1 MTRRA
6 WAVALGA
13 AAVIFAA
20 AGTILIA
27 GSSEGPPDTTA
38 VTAAATTAPGD
49 APTTPQPTTPQ
60 PTATTVEPNSTTR
73 FEEAECR
80 FSVTV
85 EREVRCGY
93 LVVPAD
99 RTDPASGELR
109 STWPSSRRTTPALS
123 QTPSFYLEGGPG
135 GDAPNGSFSFE
146 DRFGPY
152 LADRDV
158 VMFDQR
164 GRLPEPSLACPE
176 ARQLDFELLDDVLA
190 PEEYVAR
197 QIEAVEACRDR
208 LQGEGIDLSL
218 FDSASSSADVAD
230 LGRALDYDRW
240 NLYGISYGTRL
251 ALTVCATTQIT
262 SAASSST
269 RPTPGRC
276 PHRVPR
282 ERRAVIRRV
291 VRRLCG

>member
-1 MTRRA
+1 MRLSGGPCRPHGPRKWRA
-6 WAVALGA
+6 PLHVAIFSSDDPSPEPDP
-13 AAVIFAA
+13 VI
-20 AGTILIA
+20 
-27 GSSEGPPDTTA
+27 
-38 VTAAATTAPGD
+38 
-49 APTTPQPTTPQ
+49 
-60 PTATTVEPNSTTR
+60 
-73 FEEAECR
+73 
-80 FSVTV
+80 
-85 EREVRCGY
+85 
-93 LVVPAD
+93 
-99 RTDPASGELR
+99 
-109 STWPSSRRTTPALS
+109 
-123 QTPSFYLEGGPG
+123 YLEGGPG
-135 GDAPNGSFSFE
+135 GDALETVPFSFE

-164 GRLPEPSLACPE
+164 GTGYLEPSLACPE

-251 ALTVCATTQIT
+251 ALRSCAITQIT

-269 RPTPGRC
+269 RPTPLGRC